1 MATYSTGVSVSWNG
15 TLFEEVQDLS
25 WNYGGGRQGRST
37 AWTAEQGSVTVA
49 CLGTANT
56 NISNFGQRAAFI
68 ITGGGAGLSTYAV
81 WETVNVTLERNG
93 VTRFAVTLKISDS

>member
-25 WNYGGGRQGRST
+25 WSYGGGRQGRDT
-37 AWTAEQGSVTVA
+37 EWTAEQGSVTVA

-56 NISNFGQRAAFI
+56 NISSYGQRAAFI
-68 ITGGGAGLSTYAV
+68 ISGGGAGLSTYAV
-81 WETVNVTLERNG
+81 WESVNVTYERNG

>member
-1 MATYSTGVSVSWNG
+1 MATYSTGVFVSWNG

-25 WNYGGGRQGRST
+25 WSYGGGRQGRST
-37 AWTAEQGSVTVA
+37 DWTAEQGGVTVA

-68 ITGGGAGLSTYAV
+68 ISGGGAGLSTYAV
-81 WETVNVTLERNG
+81 WETVNVTYERNG
-93 VTRFAVTLKISDS
+93 VTRFAVTLKILDS